1 MPAEPQEHRY
11 PCDKCGSSLRFAP
24 GQTDLVCPNCGNIQ
38 HIEAATPR
46 DMTRALGELDLQRGL
61 QDDLPQSAMQDIRTS
76 TCPNC
81 GAQVTF
87 DGAIHAMDCPFC
99 ASPVVADSGPHRQIK
114 PQALVPFQLTE
125 PHAHDALTAWL
136 GSLWFAPSSLLEYT
150 RKGRAMTGMYT
161 PFWTFD
167 ADTSSRYRGQR
178 GDYYYETRTVTVNV
192 NGRSEQR
199 QEQVRHT
206 RWSPASGTVSRGF
219 DDVIIMASAS
229 LPQKLGDEL
238 TPWDLSALEP
248 YTPDYIAG
256 FRAEGYTIPLAEGH
270 QMGRA
275 KIDATIRMDIIRD
288 IGGDEQ
294 RIDAVSTDYGAETFK
309 HILLPIWM
317 AAYKYNTRSF
327 RFLVNG
333 QTAEVQGERPY
344 SVWKIAF
351 AVLAVVIV
359 VAGAV
364 YLKNPEALGLARP
377 DWLR

>member
-1 MPAEPQEHRY
+1 MPASSQEFRY

-24 GQTDLVCPNCGNIQ
+24 GQTDLICPNCGNAQ
-38 HIEAATPR
+38 HIERASPR
-46 DMTRALGELDLQRGL
+46 ALSRALGELDLQRGL
-61 QDDLPQSAMQDIRTS
+61 KDDLPQAAMQDIRTS

-81 GAQVTF
+81 GAQVQF
-87 DGAIHAMDCPFC
+87 DGAVHAMDCPFC

-125 PHAHDALTAWL
+125 PQAHDALTGWL

-167 ADTSSRYRGQR
+167 ADTQSRYRGQR
-178 GDYYYETRTVTVNV
+178 GDYYYESRTVTVNV

-206 RWSPASGTVSRGF
+206 RWSPASGAVSRGF
-219 DDVIIMASAS
+219 DDVIVMASAS
-229 LPQKLGDEL
+229 LPLKLGDDL
-238 TPWDLSALEP
+238 TPWDLGALEP

-256 FRAEGYTIPLAEGH
+256 FGAEGYTIPLADGH

-275 KIDATIRMDIIRD
+275 KIDAVIRQDIARD

-294 RIDAVSTDYGAETFK
+294 RIDSVSTDYGTETFK
-309 HILLPIWM
+309 HVLLPIWM
-317 AAYKYNTRSF
+317 AAYKYNGRSF

-333 QTAEVQGERPY
+333 QTSEVQGERPY
-344 SVWKIAF
+344 SAWKIAF
-351 AVLAVVIV
+351 AVLAVAIIV
-359 VAGAV
+359 LGAV
-364 YLKNPEALGLARP
+364 YLNNPEALGLPRP